1 MRFKEFK
8 DKIQNL
14 EKIGGG
20 WRSVVYR
27 GIYDGK
33 VLSFKVPCEDIHR
46 HAILKEGKI
55 LEIVNKE
62 GIGGK
67 LYMVGED
74 FIAYEY
80 IDGRHLIDVLNQE
93 NKDILLPQLIYQAE
107 VLDRLKINKEEMHR
121 PYKNVLIDKNLKLYL
136 IDFERAKPTLR
147 PKNKAQVM
155 QFVNKIL
162 NKNSHP

>member
-1 MRFKEFK
+1 MKFEYLKQ
-8 DKIQNL
+8 DIQQL

-27 GIYDGK
+27 GIYNGK
-33 VLSFKVPCEDIHR
+33 LLSFKVPLEDIHR

-55 LEIVNKE
+55 LEIVNRE

-80 IDGRHLIDVLNQE
+80 IDGKHLIDVLNDE
-93 NKDILLPQLIYQAE
+93 NKNILLPQLIQQAE
-107 VLDRLKINKEEMHR
+107 ILDRLKINKEEMHR
-121 PYKNVLIDKNLKLYL
+121 PYKNVLVDKNLKLHL
-136 IDFERAKPTLR
+136 IDFERAKPTLK
-147 PKNKAQVM
+147 PKNKSQVM
-155 QFVNKIL
+155 QFIRRFT
-162 NKNSHP
+162 